1 MTTILETK
9 NLVYNY
15 PDGTEAL
22 KGIDFKLEE
31 GEMISLLGH
40 NGAGKSTLF
49 LHFNGIIEPTSGSVE
64 IDGETLKY
72 DKKSLLAARQKV
84 GIVFQNP
91 DDQLFAPTVL
101 EDVAFGPMNMGLSTS
116 FKWWTEKTCS
126 YCRYSINET

>member
-40 NGAGKSTLF
+40 MA
-49 LHFNGIIEPTSGSVE
+49 II
-64 IDGETLKY
+64 
-72 DKKSLLAARQKV
+72 
-84 GIVFQNP
+84 
-91 DDQLFAPTVL
+91 
-101 EDVAFGPMNMGLSTS
+101 
-116 FKWWTEKTCS
+116 
-126 YCRYSINET
+126 